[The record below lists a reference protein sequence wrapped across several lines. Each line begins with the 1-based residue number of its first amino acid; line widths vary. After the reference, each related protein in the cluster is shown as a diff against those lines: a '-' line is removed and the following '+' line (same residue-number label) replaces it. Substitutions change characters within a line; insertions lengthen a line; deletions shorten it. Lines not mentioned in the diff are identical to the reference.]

1 LAAEE
6 PSIESDQIKKFI
18 FKNSFLYPIFCSHGR
33 ETETMLKEKKTC
45 RIEDAIPEREL
56 GDGEPR
62 ELGHQVQQV
71 AQYLQHLHINQS
83 A

>member
-1 LAAEE
+1 MAAEE
-6 PSIESDQIKKFI
+6 PSIESDQVKKLI
-18 FKNSFLYPIFCSHGR
+18 FRFFYIPFFALMDVKPS
-33 ETETMLKEKKTC
+33 ETLLKEKKHC
-45 RIEDAIPEREL
+45 RIEDARPEREL

-71 AQYLQHLHINQS
+71 AQYLQHLHIKQS